1 MDFELSE
8 EQRELQGVVRDV
20 AGRECTTAL
29 VRAVVD
35 GSDDA
40 RGLWKTFVDLD
51 WPSLTVP
58 AEDGGMGLTAVEL
71 IVTLDELGRVA
82 DPTPFLATTSQYVP
96 VVREVAAAEA
106 RGPLLGAV
114 CSGGTGAVA
123 FAAGE
128 VRSRPDGD
136 GWVLD
141 GTARHVIDG
150 DRADEIAVVAS
161 TDDGDGVGVFV
172 VAAGDAAATREPTFD
187 GSFHLAS
194 VDLAGVRVG
203 ADRAFVGPD
212 VEAGVSRAHEEAVT
226 GLAAVMVGASQRVL
240 EIVLGHIRDRRQ
252 FGVPIGSFQAVKH
265 MAVDMYVAIE
275 RARALCHFAALILA
289 DDDPRRSVATSMAKA
304 AAGECQRL
312 VAEHGVQLFGGLGYT
327 WENDLQIFVRRAK
340 VGEPLLGAAP
350 RHRAAVARAVLSGPR
365 PAETMRLSVDEAT
378 EAFRRE
384 LGAWLEE
391 HAPDVATAT
400 EVRARS
406 SADVPRWAREWQRKM
421 FDAGWLLPGNP
432 PEHGGRNVSLVEQ
445 FVHQEELGRRRIY
458 PSYNPQGLSIIAPSI
473 LAFGTEEQK
482 RRWAIPI
489 LRAEITAALGMS
501 EPDAGSDLAGLRTR
515 AVLDGDHFIVNG
527 QKVWT
532 SGAHDAD
539 VILAFV
545 RTDPEAPKHKGI
557 SVLVVPTDSPGL
569 TRRPFGSIVSP
580 EDLDFNEVFFDD
592 VEVPVENLIG
602 PLNEGWRVA
611 TGSLGHERVMLW
623 LGSAERLD
631 DLVAHGGDQL
641 VEHGVADDPLVLDW
655 FGTLVADAHAL
666 RFLGYRTLAK
676 ATRGIEATEQ
686 SILKLFGSE
695 AAQAATLNILEAL
708 GTDGLDP
715 DRPSAPLN
723 ALHIEAHTASWWERY
738 LRSFAGTIAGG
749 TSQIQRNIIADRVLG
764 LPR

>member
-1 MDFELSE
+1 VDFELSE
-8 EQRELQGVVRDV
+8 EQRELQSVVRDV

-71 IVTLDELGRVA
+71 IVTLEELGRVA

-96 VVREVAAAEA
+96 LVREVAEVEA
-106 RGPLLGAV
+106 RGRLLGAV
-114 CSGGTGAVA
+114 CAGGTGAVA

-128 VRSRPDGD
+128 VRARPDGD

-141 GTARHVIDG
+141 GPARHVIDG
-150 DRADEIAVVAS
+150 DRADEIAVVAG
-161 TDDGDGVGVFV
+161 TGEGAGVFV
-172 VAAGDAAATREPTFD
+172 VAAGDVAATREPTFD

-194 VDLAGVRVG
+194 VDLHGVRVDAG
-203 ADRAFVGPD
+203 RAFVGPD
-212 VEAGVSRAHEEAVT
+212 VEAGVTRAREEAAT
-226 GLAAVMVGASQRVL
+226 GLAAMTVGASQRVL
-240 EIVLGHIRDRRQ
+240 DIVLGHIRDRRQ

-289 DDDPRRSVATSMAKA
+289 DDGARRPVAASMAKA

-312 VAEHGVQLFGGLGYT
+312 VAKHGVQLFGGLGYT

-340 VGEPLLGAAP
+340 VAEPLLGSAP
-350 RHRAAVARAVLSGPR
+350 EHRATVARAVLSGPR
-365 PAETMRLSVDEAT
+365 PAETMSLSVDEAT

-384 LGAWLEE
+384 LAAWLEE
-391 HAPDVATAT
+391 NAPDVATAT

-406 SADVPRWAREWQRKM
+406 SADVPPWAREWQRKM

-432 PEHGGRNVSLVEQ
+432 PEHGGRNASLVEQ

-482 RRWAIPI
+482 QRWAIPI

-515 AVLDGDHFIVNG
+515 AVLDGDRFIVNG

-545 RTDPEAPKHKGI
+545 RTDPEAPKHRGI

-580 EDLDFNEVFFDD
+580 DDLDFNEVFFDD
-592 VEVPVENLIG
+592 VEVPAENLIG

-641 VEHGVADDPLVLDW
+641 VEHGLADDPLVQDW

-708 GTDGLDP
+708 GTDALDP

-749 TSQIQRNIIADRVLG
+749 TSQIQRNIIADRVLS